1 MKKNHLHFGALKPFK
16 ALVAGTALLILV
28 ACSGNPSFVSD
39 TPGRVTSGGP
49 ARMPDNVLSA
59 LCEGRASDAIT
70 LLTAEPLGSP
80 ADKFFAALSLEE
92 AGHPARARSLYVS
105 VMRSGTTD
113 SVKIRCGGTTL
124 ANGTILDEAA
134 RRLALISQNLAL
146 LDTDLRPHR
155 HLHAGLPPSTKPT
168 RSKSAPS
175 YSGPRMTVSAPSGQ
189 SPFGQWFVHLA
200 SYSSIES
207 AAKNKG
213 TLEKKFP
220 ALQGIID
227 QWEINAQGN
236 TAIRLGIR
244 VQAKGD
250 AQQLCN
256 AVQSQGSYCAVI
268 DTSS

>member
-1 MKKNHLHFGALKPFK
+1 MKKPHLPFSIVPPFK
-16 ALVAGTALLILV
+16 ALVAGTALLLLA
-28 ACSGNPSFVSD
+28 ACSGGPSG

-49 ARMPDNVLSA
+49 ARMPDNVLNA
-59 LCEGRASDAIT
+59 LCEGRANDAIT

-80 ADKFFAALSLEE
+80 ADRFFAALSLEE
-92 AGHPARARSLYVS
+92 AGHPTRARALYVS
-105 VMRSGTTD
+105 VMRSGTTET
-113 SVKIRCGGTTL
+113 VKIRCGGHTL
-124 ANGTILDEAA
+124 ANGAILDEAA
-134 RRLALISQNLAL
+134 RRLAIISQNLAL
-146 LDTDLRPHR
+146 LDANLRPHR
-155 HLHAGLPPSTKPT
+155 PLHRGLPSSAKPT
-168 RSKSAPS
+168 QAKSAS
-175 YSGPRMTVSAPSGQ
+175 TYSGPRMAVSAPSGQ

-200 SYSSIES
+200 SYSTIES

-213 TLEKKFP
+213 TLENKFP

-227 QWEINAQGN
+227 QWEINARGN